1 MLIPPRIGYIRAQS
15 HRIKNYDPFRFL
27 TSHTRTHTYRKLD
40 VPRGKVSEGKK
51 EGKQRIPEKRLIK
64 ISLRRMYSRIRLI
77 NPRPDN
83 SFLLEK
89 KSSSCSF
96 LFAFSSAFHPRSSF
110 RPPPLLCLLLF
121 QFQFTKERN
130 SNEISSENV
139 RCSIALLHSARD
151 RASRDVGLSFL
162 VKEREKM
169 GEGGEGKKKKQA
181 CRCVEGKGTPIIQR
195 SVWVPLSYFNK
206 VERRILATGDDV
218 GGIKGATLR
227 GNWILRGFD
236 WIKRRRR

>member
-1 MLIPPRIGYIRAQS
+1 
-15 HRIKNYDPFRFL
+15 
-27 TSHTRTHTYRKLD
+27 
-40 VPRGKVSEGKK
+40 
-51 EGKQRIPEKRLIK
+51 
-64 ISLRRMYSRIRLI
+64 
-77 NPRPDN
+77 
-83 SFLLEK
+83 
-89 KSSSCSF
+89 
-96 LFAFSSAFHPRSSF
+96 
-110 RPPPLLCLLLF
+110 
-121 QFQFTKERN
+121 
-130 SNEISSENV
+130 
-139 RCSIALLHSARD
+139 
-151 RASRDVGLSFL
+151 
-162 VKEREKM
+162 M